1 MLEPAPPQAPSPAAL
16 PAASRYPRGDQ
27 SARAW
32 STLVLVAGM
41 LDLVSTLLPGGRA
54 RLALL
59 AALVPWSVT
68 SRATILL
75 AAVGLGLVLLAGG
88 LRRHRRSAY
97 LATVALL
104 ASSAVLHVAK
114 SLDVGAALVEAF
126 LAGMLVS
133 NGEPFNARL
142 GPDQRPSAL
151 RTALVVPPVTLA
163 YGVAGLLINRGDV
176 ASDLGPRGLVA
187 EAARMAVGL
196 GASVPLSGRFG
207 RVFPGSVAAVLAT
220 GVVFAVI
227 RLLAPTTVRSSAEPA
242 LGGLVADAEDSLA
255 YFALRDDR
263 AVVRGGRA
271 LVSYRG
277 VGTVALAGGDPLG
290 PREDWPTAVHE
301 FLAEAARQG
310 RVAAVLG
317 AGAAAAACWA
327 RTGMRVI
334 YLGDEAILELA
345 DWSLEGRTVRIA
357 RQSWNRAKRA
367 GYTCEIAHAS
377 DLDQPTVE
385 ELEAISR
392 RWRGE
397 AIERGFSMALGRLF
411 DQRDPGVVVVAGRDG
426 DGRLRGF
433 LHFVPWAGDG
443 ASLNAMRRDPD
454 SPAILNDFLIVEAAL
469 RLPAL
474 GIRRLSLNFSF
485 LRAVLEAGERR
496 DAPLALRL
504 QWQLLRQLSGPF
516 QIETLYRFSRKFR
529 PTWQPRYLAMEALED
544 LPRVAMAALRA
555 EGLMALPS
563 RSARPAGTRVTEP
576 RSARGDR
583 PPSSRVKERTR

>member
-1 MLEPAPPQAPSPAAL
+1 
-16 PAASRYPRGDQ
+16 
-27 SARAW
+27 
-32 STLVLVAGM
+32 
-41 LDLVSTLLPGGRA
+41 
-54 RLALL
+54 
-59 AALVPWSVT
+59 
-68 SRATILL
+68 
-75 AAVGLGLVLLAGG
+75 
-88 LRRHRRSAY
+88 
-97 LATVALL
+97 
-104 ASSAVLHVAK
+104 
-114 SLDVGAALVEAF
+114 
-126 LAGMLVS
+126 
-133 NGEPFNARL
+133 
-142 GPDQRPSAL
+142 
-151 RTALVVPPVTLA
+151 
-163 YGVAGLLINRGDV
+163 
-176 ASDLGPRGLVA
+176 
-187 EAARMAVGL
+187 
-196 GASVPLSGRFG
+196 
-207 RVFPGSVAAVLAT
+207 
-220 GVVFAVI
+220 
-227 RLLAPTTVRSSAEPA
+227 
-242 LGGLVADAEDSLA
+242 
-255 YFALRDDR
+255 
-263 AVVRGGRA
+263 
-271 LVSYRG
+271 
-277 VGTVALAGGDPLG
+277 
-290 PREDWPTAVHE
+290 
-301 FLAEAARQG
+301 
-310 RVAAVLG
+310 
-317 AGAAAAACWA
+317 
-327 RTGMRVI
+327 
-334 YLGDEAILELA
+334 
-345 DWSLEGRTVRIA
+345 VRIA

>member
-1 MLEPAPPQAPSPAAL
+1 
-16 PAASRYPRGDQ
+16 
-27 SARAW
+27 
-32 STLVLVAGM
+32 M
-41 LDLVSTLLPGGRA
+41 LDLLSTLLPAGRA

-68 SRATILL
+68 RGATVLL

-133 NGEPFNARL
+133 RSESFTARL
-142 GPDQRPSAL
+142 GPDERPSAL
-151 RTALVVPPVTLA
+151 RTALAVPPVTLA
-163 YGVAGLLINRGDV
+163 YGVAGLLVNRGDV
-176 ASDLGPRGLVA
+176 AADLGSRGLVA
-187 EAARMAVGL
+187 QAARMAVGL
-196 GASVPLSGRFG
+196 GASVPLTGRFG

-220 GVVFAVI
+220 GVVFVVV
-227 RLLAPTTVRSSAEPA
+227 RLLAPASVRNSPELS
-242 LGGLVADAEDSLA
+242 LGGLVAEAEDSLA

-317 AGAAAAACWA
+317 AGATAAACWA
-327 RTGMRVI
+327 RAGMRAI
-334 YLGDEAILELA
+334 YLGDEAILDLA
-345 DWSLEGRTVRIA
+345 DWSLQGRTVRIA
-357 RQSWNRAKRA
+357 RQSWNRARRA
-367 GYTCEIAHAS
+367 GYTSEIAHAS
-377 DLDQPTVE
+377 DLDQPTVA

-397 AIERGFSMALGRLF
+397 AVERGFSMALGRLF
-411 DQRDPGVVVVAGRDG
+411 DQRDPAVVVVAGRDG
-426 DGRLRGF
+426 HGRLRGF
-433 LHFVPWAGDG
+433 LHFVPWGRDG
-443 ASLNAMRRDPD
+443 ASLNAMRREPD
-454 SPAILNDFLIVEAAL
+454 APAIFNDFLIVEAAQ
-469 RLPAL
+469 RLPGL

-504 QWQLLRQLSGPF
+504 QWRLLRRLSGPF
-516 QIETLYRFSRKFR
+516 QIESLYRFNRKFR
-529 PTWQPRYLAMEALED
+529 PVWQPRYLLVEVLED

-563 RSARPAGTRVTEP
+563 RSARPAGARVARP
-576 RSARGDR
+576 WRSRGDR
-583 PPSSRVKERTR
+583 PARSPHQRLWR